1 MRRRT
6 LLALP
11 VLAAPSLAPS
21 FPARAQDNWPS
32 RPITLIGGFPNGS
45 GVDIYQRRLAE
56 PLGRALGQNIVVDNR
71 TGAGGN
77 IGSDFVAKSRPDG
90 YTFYF
95 GTAGTHAINAS
106 LYRTLPFDVVRDFT
120 PIAHLGDVPNVLT
133 VSTERRPQYTN
144 CAALL
149 TAARANPGRLN
160 YASTGNGASTHLAGA
175 QFAAAAGVEL
185 THVPFRGQ
193 PGAQTALLA
202 GDVDLFFN
210 QTGPAIPAIR
220 QGQVRALGVTT
231 AQRLPSLP
239 DVPTI
244 AEACNLP
251 GFVSTTWYGL
261 FGPANLPA
269 PIVQRVSQEVTRILQ
284 SPDFQRWLVESQ
296 GISPP
301 TVFTPAEFAAIQ
313 RADIARWAEVV
324 RRSGASVD

>member
-1 MRRRT
+1 MRRRS

-11 VLAAPSLAPS
+11 VLAT
-21 FPARAQDNWPS
+21 PAIANAQANWPS

-56 PLGRALGQNIVVDNR
+56 PLSRALGQPIVVDNR

-77 IGSDFVAKSRPDG
+77 IGSDHVAKARPDG

-120 PIAHLGDVPNVLT
+120 PIAHLGDVPNLML
-133 VSTERRPQYTN
+133 VSAERRPQFTD
-144 CAALL
+144 CGTVLA
-149 TAARANPGRLN
+149 AARANPSRLN
-160 YASTGNGASTHLAGA
+160 FSSTGNGASTHLAGA
-175 QFAAAAGVEL
+175 QFNAAAGVDI

-193 PGAQTALLA
+193 PGAALALLS

-210 QTGPAIPAIR
+210 QSGPGIGMVR
-220 QGQVRALGVTT
+220 QGQARALAVTT
-231 AQRLPSLP
+231 AERLPSLP
-239 DVPTI
+239 DVPTV

-269 PIVQRVSQEVTRILQ
+269 PILERMSAEVTRIVQ
-284 SPDFQRWLVESQ
+284 APEFRTWLMETQ
-296 GISPP
+296 GITPP

-313 RADIARWAEVV
+313 RQDIARWAEVV
-324 RRSGASVD
+324 RVSGARVD

>member
-1 MRRRT
+1 MRRRS

-11 VLAAPSLAPS
+11 VLAT
-21 FPARAQDNWPS
+21 PAIASAQDNWPS

-95 GTAGTHAINAS
+95 GTAGTHAINAT
-106 LYRTLPFDVVRDFT
+106 LYRSLPFDVVRDFT

-133 VSTERRPQYTN
+133 VSPERRPQYRD

-149 TAARANPGRLN
+149 AAARANPGRLN

-175 QFAAAAGVEL
+175 QFAVAAGVQL

-269 PIVQRVSQEVTRILQ
+269 PIVQRLSQEVTRILQ

-313 RADIARWAEVV
+313 RRDIAHWAEIV
-324 RRSGASVD
+324 RRSGATVD

>member
-1 MRRRT
+1 MRRRS

-11 VLAAPSLAPS
+11 VLATPALAS
-21 FPARAQDNWPS
+21 AQDNWPS

-95 GTAGTHAINAS
+95 GTAGTHAINAT
-106 LYRTLPFDVVRDFT
+106 LYRSLPFDVVRDFT

-133 VSTERRPQYTN
+133 VSPERRPQYRD

-149 TAARANPGRLN
+149 AAARANPGRLN

-175 QFAAAAGVEL
+175 QFAVAAGVQL

-269 PIVQRVSQEVTRILQ
+269 PIVQRLSQEVTRILQ

-313 RADIARWAEVV
+313 RRDIAHWAEIV
-324 RRSGASVD
+324 RRSGATVD